1 VRDHS
6 RCCGIQAGMLGS
18 PGRGQDPD
26 AKRGHRSISPRSAAG
41 MVSSS
46 VWVFVN
52 LTRQRANR
60 SVQGS
65 LRVADDP
72 PGGDGK
78 RYAVTADVS
87 RTRDVGVVRCSG
99 PGATVRPEIAAS
111 LLRQRFEIFGGIA
124 PVQPAQPRRGNP
136 MAQFDNVH
144 SVLRLNYET
153 L

>member
-6 RCCGIQAGMLGS
+6 RCCGIQAGMLGL

-41 MVSSS
+41 IVSSS

-65 LRVADDP
+65 LRVGDDS
-72 PGGDGK
+72 PGTPARTSHGWNDLG
-78 RYAVTADVS
+78 RSVS
-87 RTRDVGVVRCSG
+87 LG
-99 PGATVRPEIAAS
+99 
-111 LLRQRFEIFGGIA
+111 L
-124 PVQPAQPRRGNP
+124 
-136 MAQFDNVH
+136 
-144 SVLRLNYET
+144 
-153 L
+153 